1 MNSITE
7 EAEPDLEIDFGP
19 YLIEDEVRDLIHAC
33 LSVHPSSEAE
43 LVRVVKWAEQVRIDS
58 AMLEMVLDGRTA
70 VTSPQPGKI
79 LYQLRPDRK
88 LAV

>member
-1 MNSITE
+1 
-7 EAEPDLEIDFGP
+7 
-19 YLIEDEVRDLIHAC
+19 
-33 LSVHPSSEAE
+33 